1 MPRRI
6 SPRVLTRHRTA
17 LLLPVLAISISLG
30 LSACGS
36 SSPKTISTTAG
47 KLPSLPVGANTSP
60 TITVESYLSALSHH
74 DLDVAKKL
82 VYPKVRKAIMAA
94 SGSGFTDLTSIQDIK
109 VLATA
114 TGTQYEPKV
123 SGVSFSKYHAFA
135 QVTVS
140 YTATFSSTKQ
150 PSGSQTKLVT
160 VGENSSSK
168 WIILA
173 IRTS

>member
-6 SPRVLTRHRTA
+6 SPGASTRHRTA

-30 LSACGS
+30 LSACGG
-36 SSPKTISTTAG
+36 SSPKTTSTTAG
-47 KLPSLPVGANTSP
+47 KLPALPAGANTSP
-60 TITVESYLSALSHH
+60 TVTVESYLSALSHH
-74 DLDVAKKL
+74 NLDVAKKL
-82 VYPKVRKAIMAA
+82 LYPKVRKAIIAA
-94 SGSGFTDLTSIQDIK
+94 SGSGFTDLTSIQDVK

-114 TGTQYEPKV
+114 TGTQYEPKI
-123 SGVSFSKYHAFA
+123 SGVSFSKYHAFT

-160 VGENSSSK
+160 VGENSGSK

-173 IRTS
+173 IKAS